1 MGNEASLCNVSR
13 QGEPVPPTPTQTS
26 QTQRPNVTGKPPI
39 HSNKGADNF
48 LPCDCCATSRGRD
61 NQEQNARRGFE
72 ASLQTPKG
80 KAQGFRNTDIGRQGK
95 PAPNPSNEVP
105 DIIVSHI
112 APRGS
117 SIPPLDFSSDSGS
130 VPPSTDVDGRWI
142 ERPADATTPREYAY
156 DPV

>member
-1 MGNEASLCNVSR
+1 MKLLWVMYPDKLNPC
-13 QGEPVPPTPTQTS
+13 
-26 QTQRPNVTGKPPI
+26 RPLQLRHYKHKAQCHGLPN
-39 HSNKGADNF
+39 HANKGADDF
-48 LPCDCCATSRGRD
+48 IPCDCCATPRGRA
-61 NQEQNARRGFE
+61 NQEQTARRGFE

-80 KAQGFRNTDIGRQGK
+80 KAQGFRNTDIGRQGR
-95 PAPNPSNEVP
+95 PATNTSNALP

-142 ERPADATTPREYAY
+142 ERPADATTPREYA
-156 DPV
+156 